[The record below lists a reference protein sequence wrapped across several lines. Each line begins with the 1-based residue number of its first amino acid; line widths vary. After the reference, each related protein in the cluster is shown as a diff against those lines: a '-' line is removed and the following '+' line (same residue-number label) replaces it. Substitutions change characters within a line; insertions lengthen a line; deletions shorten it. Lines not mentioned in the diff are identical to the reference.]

1 MIVGTKWFLSN
12 LHASIGRWD
21 NVENLR
27 KIMKGQGTQNILGCS
42 SIVFEKNIHE
52 FISGD
57 KSHPRYAEINDKLEE
72 LGVDGCCWIF
82 GKMEVVFYH
91 IDKEEKLQVLGHHS
105 EKLAKW
111 FEPLK

>member
-1 MIVGTKWFLSN
+1 MGTKWFLSN

-57 KSHPRYAEINDKLEE
+57 KSHPRFPEINDKLEE
-72 LGVDGCCWIF
+72 LGEDGCCWIF
-82 GKMEVVFYH
+82 GKMELVFYDV
-91 IDKEEKLQVLGHHS
+91 DKEEK
-105 EKLAKW
+105 
-111 FEPLK
+111 